1 MITLIPEFI
10 ASKSLSSNSQKSYL
24 YDLQQFAE
32 ITKGKVNPN
41 KLKLY
46 EQSLTDLKISAKKRK
61 ISAVNQFLF
70 FLYEHEKLDHFY
82 KIKNKEKLPL
92 ARSVYQEIDLSV
104 LYEETADHTGQLIA
118 LLIAE
123 LGLSPSEIARLK
135 WENIALDF
143 QVLTVISS
151 QSMRVLELTERLLS
165 HIPEKEEGAVYLFDN
180 KGEPYS
186 RQWLFNKLSHYL
198 ASVNLK
204 EMTAQ
209 KLREQYIIKAKNKGV
224 SMLDLAK
231 HLGLKSPV
239 TLEKY
244 FKN

>member
-32 ITKGKVNPN
+32 ITEGKVNPN

-46 EQSLTDLKISAKKRK
+46 EQSLADLKISAKKRK

-70 FLYEHEKLDHFY
+70 FLYEQEKLDHFY

-92 ARSVYQEIDLSV
+92 ARSVYQEIDLSA
-104 LYEETADHTGQLIA
+104 LYEKAADRTGQLIA

-151 QSMRVLELTERLLS
+151 QSMRVLELSEQLLS
-165 HIPEKEEGAVYLFDN
+165 HMPEKEDGAVYLFDN

-198 ASVNLK
+198 ASVGLK

-224 SMLDLAK
+224 SMMDLAK
-231 HLGLKSPV
+231 YLGLKSPV

>member
-1 MITLIPEFI
+1 MIRLIPEFI

-32 ITKGKVNPN
+32 ITKGTVSQS

-46 EQSLTDLKISAKKRK
+46 EQSLADLKVSAKKRK

-70 FLYEHEKLDHFY
+70 FLYEREELDHFY
-82 KIKNKEKLPL
+82 KIRNKEKLPL
-92 ARSVYQEIDLSV
+92 AKSVYQETDLSV
-104 LYEETADHTGQLIA
+104 LYQETLDRTGQLIA
-118 LLIAE
+118 LLIVE
-123 LGLSPSEIARLK
+123 LGLSPSDIIGLK
-135 WENIALDF
+135 WENISLDF
-143 QVLTVISS
+143 QVLTVTSNK
-151 QSMRVLELTERLLS
+151 SMRVLELSDSLLIRLV
-165 HIPEKEEGAVYLFDN
+165 EQQKEAVYLFDN
-180 KGEPYS
+180 KGGPYS

-198 ASVNLK
+198 TAVGLN

-224 SMLDLAK
+224 SIMDLVK
-231 HLGLKSPV
+231 QLGLKSPV

>member
-10 ASKSLSSNSQKSYL
+10 ASKSLSSNSQKSYF

-46 EQSLTDLKISAKKRK
+46 EQSLADLKVSAKKRK

-92 ARSVYQEIDLSV
+92 VRPAYQEIDLSV
-104 LYEETADHTGQLIA
+104 LYEKTADHTGQLIA
-118 LLIAE
+118 MLIVE
-123 LGLSPSEIARLK
+123 LGLSPSDIARLK
-135 WENIALDF
+135 WDNIALDF
-143 QVLTVISS
+143 QVMTVMSG
-151 QSMRVLELTERLLS
+151 QSMRVLELSDRLLS
-165 HIPEKEEGAVYLFDN
+165 YLPEKEEGAVYLFDN
-180 KGEPYS
+180 KGETYS

-198 ASVNLK
+198 ATVGLK

-224 SMLDLAK
+224 SMMDLAK